1 MSNQVCFMVNGK
13 PVISELDW
21 DKKLLDILREE
32 LNLTGTKRG
41 CDTAACGS
49 CTVIVDG
56 RAVKS
61 CVLPATK
68 LEGAEVITIEGL
80 SVDSVHPI
88 QQELVDAGAVQCG
101 FCTPGIVMELYA
113 LFAEKP
119 EANDDEIVKV
129 LNRHLCRCTGYET
142 ILEGAIAARRSFKKL
157 SFS

>member
-1 MSNQVCFMVNGK
+1 MSNQVCFTVNGK
-13 PVISELDW
+13 PVVSELDW

-41 CDTAACGS
+41 CDTAACGA
-49 CTVIVDG
+49 CTVIVNG

-80 SVDSVHPI
+80 SSDSVHPI
-88 QQELVDAGAVQCG
+88 QQALVDAGAVQCG

-113 LFAEKP
+113 LFAAKP
-119 EANDDEIVKV
+119 DADDDEIVKV
-129 LNRHLCRCTGYET
+129 LNRHLCRCTGYEA
-142 ILEGAIAARRSFKKL
+142 ILEGAIAARRSFEKVV
-157 SFS
+157 F

>member
-1 MSNQVCFMVNGK
+1 MSNQVCFTVNGK
-13 PVISELDW
+13 PVVSELDW

-41 CDTAACGS
+41 CDTAACGA
-49 CTVIVDG
+49 CTVIVNG

-80 SVDSVHPI
+80 SSDSVHPI
-88 QQELVDAGAVQCG
+88 QQALVDAGAVQCG

-113 LFAEKP
+113 LFAAKP
-119 EANDDEIVKV
+119 DADDDEIVKV
-129 LNRHLCRCTGYET
+129 LNRHLCRCTGYEA
-142 ILEGAIAARRSFKKL
+142 ILEGAITARQSFRKVE
-157 SFS
+157 F